1 VNLEDIK
8 DIRPP
13 VYFSRDYFFLLF
25 IAAIVVLIGV
35 GLLISYFLKKRT
47 GKKQDPPPLSPRPAH
62 EIAYEA
68 LSALKAKDLPRLGRI
83 KKYYSELSD
92 IVRQYLEDRFSI
104 NAPEMT
110 TEEFLYSL
118 RESNDLAGAHKN
130 LLKLFLSHCD
140 LVKFAKYGPT
150 QREMDNSFAAA
161 QRLVDETKLV
171 ETQPVRA
178 GLPRP
183 YN

>member
-1 VNLEDIK
+1 MNLEDIK

-13 VYFSRDYFFLLF
+13 VYFSREYFFLLV
-25 IAAIVVLIGV
+25 IAAIVVLVGM
-35 GLLISYFLKKRT
+35 GLLISYFLKKRAR
-47 GKKQDPPPLSPRPAH
+47 KKQTPGSLPPRPAH

-68 LSALKAKDLPRLGRI
+68 LNALKAKNLPQIGKI
-83 KKYYSELSD
+83 KQYYSELSD
-92 IVRQYLEDRFSI
+92 ITRQYLEDRFSI
-104 NAPEMT
+104 KAPEMT

-130 LLKLFLSHCD
+130 LLKQFLNHCD

-150 QREMDNSFAAA
+150 QGEMDNSFAAA

-171 ETQPVRA
+171 ERQPVGA
-178 GLPRP
+178 G
-183 YN
+183 